1 MKIIT
6 KIEFKD
12 YLSWNIQMILRKPI
26 MLVFPS
32 AILIILFNNLDIILS
47 FDIFSLLY
55 VVVVLLI
62 IIWIPIRTR
71 KKIRYEFESNKSIQE
86 EITYQF
92 SNEKIEIVGETFHS
106 EVSWT
111 TIFKINELKNWFMI
125 YQGNN
130 TVNLVPKKNFTQ
142 QQKQDLRTLITSH
155 NIISKLRKD

>member
-12 YLSWNIQMILRKPI
+12 YLNWNIQMILRRPI
-26 MLVFPS
+26 MLVFPI
-32 AILIILFNNLDIILS
+32 AISFILFNNIDLILS
-47 FDIFSLLY
+47 FDIFSVIY

-62 IIWIPIRTR
+62 IIWMPIKTR
-71 KKIRYEFESNKSIQE
+71 QKIKKDFESNKTLQE

-92 SNEKIEIVGETFHS
+92 TNEKIEITGETFHS

-111 TIFKINELKNWFMI
+111 TVFKVNELKDWFMI

-130 TVNLVPKKNFTQ
+130 AVNLVPKKNFTP
-142 QQKQDLRTLITSH
+142 QQKQDLRNLITSH
-155 NIISKLRKD
+155 NIKCKLRKD

>member
-1 MKIIT
+1 MKVIT
-6 KIEFKD
+6 KIEFRD

-26 MLVFPS
+26 MLVFPI
-32 AILIILFNNLDIILS
+32 AISIILFNNLDIILS

-55 VVVVLLI
+55 VAVILLI

-71 KKIRYEFESNKSIQE
+71 KKIKNDFESNKSIQE

-125 YQGNN
+125 YHGNN

-155 NIISKLRKD
+155 NITSKLRKD

>member
-155 NIISKLRKD
+155 NITSKLRKD